1 MNKTSNRGKC
11 VSKKTKMLLIA
22 RTGGRCQFKGCN
34 KNLFIE
40 EFTLKEFNSSNVA
53 HIVASSPDGPR
64 GNDDS
69 YDLSDNI
76 DNLMLLCPEHHN
88 MIDKYPDKYPTE
100 YLVEMKVEQ
109 ELKVAKLLDEMYF
122 PESEIIAFE
131 AKIKNI
137 DDVSVDA
144 KLACE
149 AMRLKGYKPAF
160 TNKRVIKIDSSYDY
174 KDSEYWKDVNHTL
187 DQKFQSTIE
196 GIISSEPNK
205 RFSIFPLAPI
215 PLIIKLGY
223 LFGDKKTIDIYQ
235 KFREPNSWSWQS
247 ESETN
252 KFEVR
257 KITRN
262 YNKKI
267 AVILSVSSVIDI
279 DRIVEVDDFGIVYH
293 LRAKECS
300 VNAIKSLK
308 DLECFWKK
316 CLEMLDTIKNNDSV
330 NEISLFPAIPVSA
343 AFMVGNKYMKGIH
356 PKIRIYDDYKGFF
369 ETLVIGGNDD

>member
-1 MNKTSNRGKC
+1 MNKTSNRGKRT
-11 VSKKTKMLLIA
+11 SEKTKMLLIA
-22 RTGGRCQFKGCN
+22 RAGGRCQFKGCN
-34 KNLFIE
+34 RDLFID
-40 EFTLKEFNSSNVA
+40 EFTLEKFNFSNMA
-53 HIVASSPDGPR
+53 HIIASSPNGPR

-69 YDLSDNI
+69 HKLSDDI

-88 MIDKYPDKYPTE
+88 MIDKYPEKYPTE
-100 YLVEMKVEQ
+100 KLVEMKTEQ

-137 DDVSVDA
+137 DDVSVDT

-149 AMRLKGYKPAF
+149 AMRQKGYKPAI
-160 TNKRVIKIDSSYDY
+160 TNKRAIKIDSSYGY
-174 KDSEYWKDVNHTL
+174 KSPDYWKDVNHAL
-187 DQKFQSTIE
+187 EQKFHSTIE
-196 GIISSEPNK
+196 GVFSSEPNTM
-205 RFSIFPLAPI
+205 FSVFPLAPI
-215 PLIIKLGY
+215 PLIIKFGY

-247 ESETN
+247 EDETN

-262 YNKKI
+262 DNKKI

-293 LRAKECS
+293 LQAKECS

-308 DLECFWKK
+308 DLECFW
-316 CLEMLDTIKNNDSV
+316 LEYLNLLDEIKNNDKV
-330 NEISLFPAIPVSA
+330 LEFSLFPAVPVSA
-343 AFMVGNKYMKGIH
+343 AFMVGSKYMKGIH

-369 ETLVIGGNDD
+369 ETLVIGGNND

>member
-1 MNKTSNRGKC
+1 MNKTNKRGKNP
-11 VSKKTKMLLIA
+11 SEKTKMLLIA

-34 KNLFIE
+34 KNLFID

-69 YDLSDNI
+69 YKLSDNI
-76 DNLMLLCPEHHN
+76 DNLMLLCPEHHS
-88 MIDKYPDKYPTE
+88 MIDKYPEQYPPE
-100 YLVEMKVEQ
+100 DLVEMKAEQ
-109 ELKVAKLLDEMYF
+109 ELRVAKLLDEMYF

-137 DDVSVDA
+137 DDVSVDT

-174 KDSEYWKDVNHTL
+174 KDSKYWEDVNRSL
-187 DQKFQSTIE
+187 KYKFQSTIE

-247 ESETN
+247 EGETN

-262 YNKKI
+262 ENNKI
-267 AVILSVSSVIDI
+267 AIILSVSSMIDI
-279 DRIVEVDDFGIVYH
+279 NRIIKVDNFGIVYH
-293 LRAKECS
+293 LQAEECS
-300 VNAIKSLK
+300 VNAIKSLQ
-308 DLECFWKK
+308 DLECFWQKY
-316 CLEMLDTIKNNDSV
+316 LEMLDIIKNSDSV
-330 NEISLFPAIPVSA
+330 NEISLFPAIPVSV
-343 AFMVGNKYMKGIH
+343 AFMVGNKYMKGIY
-356 PKIRIYDDYKGFF
+356 PKIRIYDDCDGFF

>member
-1 MNKTSNRGKC
+1 MNETNKRGKNPS
-11 VSKKTKMLLIA
+11 VKTKMLLIA

-34 KNLFIE
+34 NNLFID

-64 GNDDS
+64 GNNDS
-69 YDLSDNI
+69 YKLSDNI
-76 DNLMLLCPEHHN
+76 DNLMLLCPEHHS
-88 MIDKYPDKYPTE
+88 MIDKYPEQYPTE
-100 YLVEMKVEQ
+100 DLVEMKTEQ
-109 ELKVAKLLDEMYF
+109 ELKVAKLLDEMDF

-137 DDVSVDA
+137 DDVSVDT

-174 KDSEYWKDVNHTL
+174 KDPEYWKYVDHTL
-187 DQKFQSTIE
+187 EQKFQSTIE

-235 KFREPNSWSWQS
+235 KFREPDSWSWQS
-247 ESETN
+247 ENETN

-262 YNKKI
+262 DNKKI
-267 AVILSVSSVIDI
+267 AVILSVSSMIDI
-279 DRIVEVDDFGIVYH
+279 NRINKVDDFGIVYH
-293 LRAKECS
+293 LQAKECG

-308 DLECFWKK
+308 DLECFWQKY
-316 CLEMLDTIKNNDSV
+316 LEMLDTIKNIDSI
-330 NEISLFPAIPVSA
+330 NEISLFFAIPVSA
-343 AFMVGNKYMKGIH
+343 AFMVGNKFMKRIH
-356 PKIRIYDDYKGFF
+356 PKIRIYDDYDGFF
-369 ETLVIGGNDD
+369 ETLAIGDNDD